1 MTQPAVF
8 TIFTKTFPSVDIAL
22 VDRGKKIPIVKD
34 RLSLKADV
42 SWVTVQLEKHL
53 VLFNM

>member
-8 TIFTKTFPSVDIAL
+8 TIFTKTFPSADIAL
-22 VDRGKKIPIVKD
+22 VDRGKIPIVKD
-34 RLSLKADV
+34 RLSPKADV

>member
-8 TIFTKTFPSVDIAL
+8 TIFTKTFPSADIAL